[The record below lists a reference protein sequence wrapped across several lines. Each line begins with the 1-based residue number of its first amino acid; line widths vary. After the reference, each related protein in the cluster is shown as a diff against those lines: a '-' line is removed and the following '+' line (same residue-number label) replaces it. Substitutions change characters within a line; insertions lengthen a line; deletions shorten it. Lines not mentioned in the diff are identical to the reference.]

1 MTEWLTCA
9 SEEMLW
15 KFFAEKFFSEA
26 RSSIAAKNA
35 DMHKREFFSMGKIY
49 H

>member
-26 RSSIAAKNA
+26 RSTIAAKNCGHA
-35 DMHKREFFSMGKIY
+35 QA
-49 H
+49 